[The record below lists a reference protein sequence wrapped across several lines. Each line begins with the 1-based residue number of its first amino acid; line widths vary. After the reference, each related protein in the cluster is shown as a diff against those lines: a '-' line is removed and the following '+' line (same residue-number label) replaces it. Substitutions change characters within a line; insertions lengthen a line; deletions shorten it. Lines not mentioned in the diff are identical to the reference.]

1 MFKKIII
8 ESEITKDVISDR
20 LHYLTTNDKLINKPT
35 NGKESYFI
43 LYERLL
49 QNQHLLDTSAKL
61 IPFEEQLLPKVWL
74 SNGADLYLNEE
85 YLNLYE
91 NISGEQE
98 ITNVTSSTNNTESI
112 KKKYKKKK
120 ESLTF
125 ELTTS
130 ELFVKEQ
137 LFMIRNS

>member
-74 SNGADLYLNEE
+74 SNGADLYL
-85 YLNLYE
+85 YE

-120 ESLTF
+120 RKFNL
-125 ELTTS
+125 
-130 ELFVKEQ
+130 
-137 LFMIRNS
+137 

>member
-1 MFKKIII
+1 M
-8 ESEITKDVISDR
+8 
-20 LHYLTTNDKLINKPT
+20 HYLTTNDKLINKRT

-61 IPFEEQLLPKVWL
+61 MPFEEQLLPKVWL

-112 KKKYKKKK
+112 KKKYKNKK

-125 ELTTS
+125 ELTVS

-137 LFMIRNS
+137 LFMIKNS

>member
-120 ESLTF
+120 RKFNL
-125 ELTTS
+125 
-130 ELFVKEQ
+130 
-137 LFMIRNS
+137 

>member
-1 MFKKIII
+1 M
-8 ESEITKDVISDR
+8 
-20 LHYLTTNDKLINKPT
+20 
-35 NGKESYFI
+35 
-43 LYERLL
+43 
-49 QNQHLLDTSAKL
+49 
-61 IPFEEQLLPKVWL
+61 LPKVWL

-120 ESLTF
+120 FNL
-125 ELTTS
+125 
-130 ELFVKEQ
+130 
-137 LFMIRNS
+137 

>member
-1 MFKKIII
+1 M
-8 ESEITKDVISDR
+8 
-20 LHYLTTNDKLINKPT
+20 HYLTTNDKLINKRT
-35 NGKESYFI
+35 NGRESNFI

-61 IPFEEQLLPKVWL
+61 MPFEEQLLPKVWL

-91 NISGEQE
+91 NISGEKE

-120 ESLTF
+120 RKFNL
-125 ELTTS
+125 
-130 ELFVKEQ
+130 
-137 LFMIRNS
+137 